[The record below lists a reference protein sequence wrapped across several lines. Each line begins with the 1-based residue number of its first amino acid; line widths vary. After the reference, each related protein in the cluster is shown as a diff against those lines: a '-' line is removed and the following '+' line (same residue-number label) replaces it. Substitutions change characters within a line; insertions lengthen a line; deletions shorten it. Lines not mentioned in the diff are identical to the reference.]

1 MQCCGQI
8 LQDSFETYKTFPRCI
23 NAEFEHKADVQNY
36 EFGGVRFQNSFFLLV
51 NDDEKYSNNSIVN

>member
-1 MQCCGQI
+1 MQCCGKI
-8 LQDSFETYKTFPRCI
+8 LQDSFETYKTFPRCKI
-23 NAEFEHKADVQNY
+23 TEIERKVDVQNY

>member
-1 MQCCGQI
+1 MQCCGKI

-23 NAEFEHKADVQNY
+23 IAEFEHKADVQNY